1 MYAAVGALAAVEN
14 VFPPI
19 PADTAVGIGAFLSHK
34 GTITATGIFA
44 VTWSANV
51 ASAALVY
58 AAARIWGRAF
68 FRGGL
73 GQRLLPP
80 RHMERIEAL
89 YERHGAL
96 GVFVSRFVPA
106 LRAVVPPFAGI
117 AGLSAGRAVGPVALA
132 SALWYGALTWLVASF
147 AQEIEDVARI
157 VAGVNWVG
165 GVAVGIAIAVFAV
178 VMLRRRK
185 VGQGREDL

>member
-34 GTITATGIFA
+34 GSITATGIFA

-58 AAARIWGRAF
+58 AAARTWGRAF
-68 FRGGL
+68 FRGRL

-117 AGLSAGRAVGPVALA
+117 AGLSAPRAVGPVALA
-132 SALWYGALTWLVASF
+132 SALWYGALTWFVASF

-165 GVAVGIAIAVFAV
+165 GVVVGIAIAVFAV

-185 VGQGREDL
+185 YGRERADP